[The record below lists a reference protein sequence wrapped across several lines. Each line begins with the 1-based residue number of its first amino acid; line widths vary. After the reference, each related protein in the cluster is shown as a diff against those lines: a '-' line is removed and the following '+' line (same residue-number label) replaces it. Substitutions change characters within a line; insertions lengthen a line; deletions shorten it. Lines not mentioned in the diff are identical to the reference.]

1 MGIGVSLFFIALGA
15 ILTWAI
21 DASVSGV
28 NINAVGAILMVVGV
42 IGVVL
47 SVIFWTTMGSYGFG
61 GGGSTPRSSRIA
73 TPTTISPKARDDEP
87 TLRERRSGLAGVLPR
102 ESR

>member
-47 SVIFWTTMGSYGFG
+47 SVLFWSTIGSYGLG
-61 GGGSTPRSSRIA
+61 GGGSN
-73 TPTTISPKARDDEP
+73 TTVVE
-87 TLRERRSGLAGVLPR
+87 ERHTHDHLA
-102 ESR
+102 

>member
-47 SVIFWTTMGSYGFG
+47 SVIFWSTIGSYGLGG
-61 GGGSTPRSSRIA
+61 GGGSN
-73 TPTTISPKARDDEP
+73 TTIVEDRHTHDHIA
-87 TLRERRSGLAGVLPR
+87 
-102 ESR
+102 